1 MNSFSNKKSAV
12 GPMERAKRK
21 KHARPPR
28 FAALLSLTFSAMVAI
43 LVLLASQTDVP
54 QITRAPGTIT
64 PLGDYHE
71 IESMEGGIVQ
81 TVHVRDGQTVEA
93 GDVLMVLKHPDLK
106 QQNDV
111 LSGQF
116 TAVEHELDNAKAI
129 LAALNHSS
137 SLTSADIRD
146 LETHGFSGASAA
158 LELYLESQ
166 KIQKS
171 SIAQQEETLEI
182 LQAAVNFSLERVN
195 KKEEILQK
203 YAKLYDRGLKPIN
216 EVLEEEDRLDSLRAA
231 ASDAHVRLAEA
242 KRDLSLATAALATE
256 TLTLREEVLTQITEL
271 DRELG
276 QLKVSLAT
284 VVAKLQDLRL
294 VAPARGVVQ
303 SVIHPNPGEV
313 IAPGETIFELLP
325 TRQALVVE
333 ARIPNSEVGH
343 IGSEH
348 PISVSIDTYD
358 VRKFGKVQGR
368 LQSVSPL
375 PLVDERTGETYFRA
389 SIELDDTR
397 VGTGHFQRPLQAG
410 MTVVAEMTTGEKTLL
425 AYMLKPVQLTM
436 ERAFNE
442 R

>member
-1 MNSFSNKKSAV
+1 MDSFTNKRSTA
-12 GPMERAKRK
+12 GPIERAKQKRN
-21 KHARPPR
+21 ARQPR
-28 FAALLSLTFSAMVAI
+28 FAALLSLTFSGLVAI
-43 LVLLASQTDVP
+43 LVVLASQTDVP

-64 PLGDYHE
+64 PVGDYHE
-71 IESMEGGIVQ
+71 IESMQGGIVQ
-81 TVHVRDGQTVEA
+81 AVHVRDGQTVEA
-93 GDVLMVLKHPDLK
+93 GDMLMELRHPDLK
-106 QQNDV
+106 QENDV
-111 LSGQF
+111 LTGQLA
-116 TAVEHELDNAKAI
+116 AVEHELENAKAI
-129 LAALNHSS
+129 LAALSHSATL
-137 SLTSADIRD
+137 SLSDIRD

-166 KIQKS
+166 QIQKV
-171 SIAQQEETLEI
+171 SIFQQQETLEI
-182 LQAAVNFSLERVN
+182 LQTAVNFGLERIK

-242 KRDLSLATAALATE
+242 KRELTLAEAALATE
-256 TLTLREEVLTQITEL
+256 TLTLREEILTQATQLE
-271 DRELG
+271 RERA
-276 QLKVSLAT
+276 QLKVSLET
-284 VVAKLQDLRL
+284 VTAKLEGLRL
-294 VAPARGVVQ
+294 MAPARGIVQ

-333 ARIPNSEVGH
+333 ARIPNSDVGH
-343 IGSEH
+343 IGTEH
-348 PISVSIDTYD
+348 PISVSIDTFD

-389 SIELDDTR
+389 SIELNDNR
-397 VGTGHFQRPLQAG
+397 VGTGHFQRSLQAG